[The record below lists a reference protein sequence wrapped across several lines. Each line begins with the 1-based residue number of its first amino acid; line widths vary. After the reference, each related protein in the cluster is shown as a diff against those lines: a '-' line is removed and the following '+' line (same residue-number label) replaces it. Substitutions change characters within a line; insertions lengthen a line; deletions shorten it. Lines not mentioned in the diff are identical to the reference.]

1 MVRILLSIVL
11 FAQAALP
18 AAAAYQQP
26 QSQDEYAPQDPTLT
40 DGVKEYKDKRP
51 EAASRVQD
59 RAEFKPETSDYEAFL
74 AAKDKEAGKDEKA
87 PKLTQF
93 GYDFFNKAPSTFAP
107 ADNVPVTPDY
117 VIAPGDELQL
127 SVSGRIDGRWT
138 LTVNRDGSI
147 NIPKVGLVNVSGVAF
162 KDLKDAITREI
173 GRYYTGFTLN
183 VSMGALR
190 SIRVYVVGAARVP
203 GAYTVSSLS
212 TMVNALFEAGGP
224 GKTGSMR
231 NIQLKRNGKLISTF
245 DLYALLLSG
254 DKSKDS
260 RLVNEDV
267 IFIPPVGPL
276 AGISGDV
283 RRPGIYEVNDE
294 VRITDLIAMAGGF
307 ATTAFRGRVAMQRIV
322 DHRFRD
328 FFEGDLAD
336 IQADSLKN
344 FTLRDGDLVQAFPI
358 IDKNSAA
365 NVAGAVTYPGKFGVT
380 PGQTTLADV
389 IKLAGGLMDYAS
401 NEAELT
407 RVHLSTAGVQTQRFN
422 VDLTGIRNGIDTKP
436 LLLEPNDHI
445 MVRQIPDWKLY
456 TMVKIG
462 GEVKYPGVYP
472 VKRGEKLSS
481 VLERAGGFTDK
492 AFPRGVLFIRESARV
507 QQQKNLEEI
516 AQRMEKQLLVEG
528 SAKMQTTLSAEETVA
543 AKAEMEARA
552 KFVETLKG
560 LKAQGRVY
568 IRLKSVRSLKGSDY
582 DIEMED
588 DDSITIPAKSSV
600 VNVAGAVMSQGSYV
614 YSSSGYKSYINM
626 AGGFADYSR
635 PGKTFLL
642 KADGSARKAKC
653 CMFFST
659 NVEPGDTVVVPE
671 RFDRIAW
678 LREIRDISQILVNVA
693 LMAGVVIKV
702 F

>member
-1 MVRILLSIVL
+1 MVRILLSLVL
-11 FAQAALP
+11 FAQAAMP
-18 AAAAYQQP
+18 AAAAYQAP
-26 QSQDEYAPQDPTLT
+26 DQDQYSSQDPTLA
-40 DGVKEYKDKRP
+40 DGTREYKDARP
-51 EAASRVQD
+51 QAASRVQD
-59 RAEFKPETSDYEAFL
+59 RKEFASETSDYETFVAS
-74 AAKDKEAGKDEKA
+74 KDEKTAAGETA
-87 PKLTQF
+87 PKLIQF

-127 SVSGRIDGRWT
+127 SVSGRVDGRWT

-162 KDLKDAITREI
+162 KDLKDTLTREI

-224 GKTGSMR
+224 AKTGTMR
-231 NIQLKRNGKLISTF
+231 NIQLKRNGKVVATL
-245 DLYALLLSG
+245 DLYSLLLAG
-254 DKSKDS
+254 DKSRDA

-267 IFIPPVGPL
+267 IFIPAVGPL

-294 VRITDLIAMAGGF
+294 VRLTDLITMAGGF
-307 ATTAFRGRVAMQRIV
+307 GTTAFRGRVAMQRIV
-322 DHRFRD
+322 EHRFRD

-336 IQADSLKN
+336 VQADSLKN
-344 FTLRDGDLVQAFPI
+344 FTLRDGDLVRVFQI

-380 PGQTTLADV
+380 KGQTTLADV
-389 IKLAGGLMDYAS
+389 IKLAGGLMDHAS
-401 NEAELT
+401 DEAEVT
-407 RVHLSTAGVQTQRFN
+407 RVSLSTAGVHTERFN
-422 VDLTGIRNGIDTKP
+422 VNLAAIKSGIDNNP
-436 LLLEPNDHI
+436 ILLEPNDHI
-445 MVRQIPDWKLY
+445 MVKPIPDWKLY

-462 GEVKYPGVYP
+462 GEVKYPGVYT

-492 AFPRGVLFIRESARV
+492 AFPRGVMFVRESARI

-516 AQRMEKQLLVEG
+516 AQRMEKQLLVEASG
-528 SAKMQTTLSAEETVA
+528 KMQTSLSAEETVA

-568 IRLKSVRSLKGSDY
+568 IRLKSIRSLKGSDY
-582 DIEMED
+582 DIEMEEN
-588 DDSITIPAKSSV
+588 DSISIPAKSSV

-614 YSSSGYKSYINM
+614 YSSSCYKNYVNL

-635 PGKTFLL
+635 PGKTFVL
-642 KADGSARKAKC
+642 KADGSARKAKK
-653 CMFFST
+653 MLFFST
-659 NVEPGDTVVVPE
+659 NIDPGDTVVVPE

>member
-93 GYDFFNKAPSTFAP
+93 GYDFFNKSPSTFAP
-107 ADNVPVTPDY
+107 ADNVPVTSDY

-224 GKTGSMR
+224 SKTGSMR

-254 DKSKDS
+254 DK
-260 RLVNEDV
+260 R
-267 IFIPPVGPL
+267 FIP
-276 AGISGDV
+276 
-283 RRPGIYEVNDE
+283 
-294 VRITDLIAMAGGF
+294 
-307 ATTAFRGRVAMQRIV
+307 
-322 DHRFRD
+322 
-328 FFEGDLAD
+328 
-336 IQADSLKN
+336 
-344 FTLRDGDLVQAFPI
+344 
-358 IDKNSAA
+358 
-365 NVAGAVTYPGKFGVT
+365 
-380 PGQTTLADV
+380 
-389 IKLAGGLMDYAS
+389 
-401 NEAELT
+401 
-407 RVHLSTAGVQTQRFN
+407 
-422 VDLTGIRNGIDTKP
+422 
-436 LLLEPNDHI
+436 
-445 MVRQIPDWKLY
+445 
-456 TMVKIG
+456 
-462 GEVKYPGVYP
+462 
-472 VKRGEKLSS
+472 
-481 VLERAGGFTDK
+481 
-492 AFPRGVLFIRESARV
+492 
-507 QQQKNLEEI
+507 
-516 AQRMEKQLLVEG
+516 
-528 SAKMQTTLSAEETVA
+528 
-543 AKAEMEARA
+543 
-552 KFVETLKG
+552 
-560 LKAQGRVY
+560 
-568 IRLKSVRSLKGSDY
+568 
-582 DIEMED
+582 
-588 DDSITIPAKSSV
+588 
-600 VNVAGAVMSQGSYV
+600 
-614 YSSSGYKSYINM
+614 
-626 AGGFADYSR
+626 
-635 PGKTFLL
+635 
-642 KADGSARKAKC
+642 C
-653 CMFFST
+653 
-659 NVEPGDTVVVPE
+659 
-671 RFDRIAW
+671 
-678 LREIRDISQILVNVA
+678 
-693 LMAGVVIKV
+693 
-702 F
+702 

>member
-1 MVRILLSIVL
+1 MVRILLSLVL

-26 QSQDEYAPQDPTLT
+26 NQDEYASQDPTLT
-40 DGVKEYKDKRP
+40 DGTKEYKDARP
-51 EAASRVQD
+51 QPASRVQD
-59 RAEFKPETSDYEAFL
+59 RKEFAPETSDYETFL

-127 SVSGRIDGRWT
+127 SVSGRVDGRWT

-224 GKTGSMR
+224 GKTGTMR

-245 DLYALLLSG
+245 DLYALLLNG

-267 IFIPPVGPL
+267 IFIPAVGPL

-294 VRITDLIAMAGGF
+294 VRITDLISMAGGF

-328 FFEGDLAD
+328 FFEADLAD
-336 IQADSLKN
+336 IEADSLKN
-344 FTLRDGDLVQAFPI
+344 FTLRDGDLVRAFPI
-358 IDKNSAA
+358 IDKDSGV

-380 PGQTTLADV
+380 PGRTTLAEV

-407 RVHLSTAGVQTQRFN
+407 RVRLSTAGVVTQRFN
-422 VDLTGIRNGIDTKP
+422 VDLTGIRSGIDATP
-436 LLLEPNDHI
+436 LLLEPNDHV
-445 MVRQIPDWKLY
+445 MVRQIPEWKLY
-456 TMVKIG
+456 TMVKID

-472 VKRGEKLSS
+472 VKKGEKLSS
-481 VLERAGGFTDK
+481 VLARAGGFTDK
-492 AFPRGVLFIRESARV
+492 AFPRGVMFVRESARI

-516 AQRMEKQLLVEG
+516 AQRIEKQLLVEG
-528 SAKMQTTLSAEETVA
+528 SARIQTSLSPEDTA
-543 AKAEMEARA
+543 AHKTEMEAQQ
-552 KFVETLKG
+552 KFVETLKN

-568 IRLKSVRSLKGSDY
+568 IRLKSIRSLKGSDY
-582 DIEMED
+582 DIEMEEN
-588 DDSITIPAKSSV
+588 DSIIIPARSSV

-614 YSSSGYKSYINM
+614 YSSSCYKSYVGM

-635 PGKTFLL
+635 PGKTFVL
-642 KADGSARKAKC
+642 KADGSARKAKKM
-653 CMFFST
+653 MFFST
-659 NVEPGDTVVVPE
+659 NIEPGDTVVVPE